1 MNKIEMR
8 KRPQNSTCECQTY
21 YVSWL
26 WHITC
31 MYRIP
36 APLSILIYFGG
47 KCPRIEAFQS
57 DKYLHTPHWLLSF
70 PFWSEALFLLCLL
83 NLQKGSFPEVTLRRT
98 SCSIQVTFFDP
109 YSNRDLFAKATRPS
123 LMAENTFLRLHNITS
138 LGPILEGTKGKRGLR
153 AIVYNSDGGGRR
165 HLSGIKACCSVKAVA
180 KDRLPPTYY
189 YPVLLHAPK
198 PSLEMSASV
207 RPCSGLL
214 FLYKRGDET
223 SWLLYNRTYTQNTI
237 THKCFHTLIVVTLSL
252 KGVGRVRGVSVVAP
266 ISVSRSQQEA
276 ERLSRTKKTK

>member
-1 MNKIEMR
+1 
-8 KRPQNSTCECQTY
+8 
-21 YVSWL
+21 
-26 WHITC
+26 
-31 MYRIP
+31 
-36 APLSILIYFGG
+36 
-47 KCPRIEAFQS
+47 
-57 DKYLHTPHWLLSF
+57 
-70 PFWSEALFLLCLL
+70 
-83 NLQKGSFPEVTLRRT
+83 
-98 SCSIQVTFFDP
+98 
-109 YSNRDLFAKATRPS
+109 
-123 LMAENTFLRLHNITS
+123 MAENTFLRLHNITS

-189 YPVLLHAPK
+189 PVLLHAPK

-237 THKCFHTLIVVTLSL
+237 THKWFHTLIVVTLSL

-266 ISVSRSQQEA
+266 ISVSRSQQEE